1 MLFQRLFFSA
11 GVKRTLTECNRNQFF
26 FFLFYICTLFLY
38 HHGRWNLLI
47 RVKSRSVWHGEKK
60 KKTWRGGRRKWK
72 WGNCRRE
79 PGRGVGLNIDKV
91 VIKSES
97 EDWEGNK
104 ARRPACTWTSIMAE
118 GELCGGDGSSCPEF
132 FIADFAAWR
141 LRSPGYLSPMFLRDE
156 PFISPPPRPMWKDRL
171 GGNKV

>member
-60 KKTWRGGRRKWK
+60 KKHEG
-72 WGNCRRE
+72 E
-79 PGRGVGLNIDKV
+79 
-91 VIKSES
+91 E
-97 EDWEGNK
+97 EGNGNEE
-104 ARRPACTWTSIMAE
+104 TAE
-118 GELCGGDGSSCPEF
+118 ESQVEV
-132 FIADFAAWR
+132 
-141 LRSPGYLSPMFLRDE
+141 
-156 PFISPPPRPMWKDRL
+156 L
-171 GGNKV
+171 G